1 MLFSTGTTRTITF
14 QCNYTKRFFP
24 ENPFDFVICKMSAIS
39 LNPECVKRINLL
51 IWIDY
56 ALILK
61 ESVCL
66 TNLTPLFPAICVLIF
81 LLPEVYAKP
90 TYQLATEAN
99 AVRNVNEN
107 IAFFE
112 KNTEVTNCDGHLDV
126 MLQSNNALS
135 TDKNISYSTSTDT
148 EGTYNGR
155 RRCSDYQ
162 IVPMMGVRMCLTD
175 ARYKAKDALENYVST
190 RKSEV
195 NFKWT
200 DIYIIPNDALFDGT
214 GRNILK

>member
-1 MLFSTGTTRTITF
+1 
-14 QCNYTKRFFP
+14 
-24 ENPFDFVICKMSAIS
+24 
-39 LNPECVKRINLL
+39 
-51 IWIDY
+51 
-56 ALILK
+56 
-61 ESVCL
+61 
-66 TNLTPLFPAICVLIF
+66 
-81 LLPEVYAKP
+81 
-90 TYQLATEAN
+90 
-99 AVRNVNEN
+99 
-107 IAFFE
+107 
-112 KNTEVTNCDGHLDV
+112 

-135 TDKNISYSTSTDT
+135 TDKNIRYSTSTDT
-148 EGTYNGR
+148 EGTVNGR